1 MTLFLYKL
9 LLNLEDRAVRR
20 DLSNAYDMHRT
31 LTRAFVDGD
40 LGKPQPFL
48 WRLETSAADE
58 VPFVLVQSSMEA
70 RWGVLPKGYLL
81 SQQERIW
88 SPETVLTPGRRVAFR
103 VRANPTVNRVPQ
115 AEVAKGGEGQSAR
128 GHRKRLGIWRES
140 EQLEWMKRQAIRLG
154 LDAVEASVSQA
165 ERLRC
170 RKRDAK
176 ASFTMTLAS
185 AQFDGTAVIAD
196 PGALIAGLRSGIG
209 HGRMLGHGL
218 VSLAPLRE

>member
-31 LTRAFVDGD
+31 LTRAYVADD
-40 LGKPQPFL
+40 LGKPERFL
-48 WRLETSAADE
+48 WRLEASSFDE
-58 VPFVLVQSSMEA
+58 VPIILVQSSTEA
-70 RWGVLPKGYLL
+70 RWGELPKGYLL
-81 SQQERIW
+81 SKQERTW

-140 EQLEWMKRQAIRLG
+140 EQLEWMTRQSLRIG
-154 LDAVEASVSQA
+154 LAAVEASVSQA

-170 RKRDAK
+170 RKRDGK
-176 ASFTMTLAS
+176 SSFTMTLAS

-196 PGALIAGLRSGIG
+196 PSALVAGLRSGIG

-218 VSLAPLRE
+218 LSLAPLRK

>member
-31 LTRAFVDGD
+31 LTRAFVADD
-40 LGKPQPFL
+40 QGKPEPFL
-48 WRLETSAADE
+48 WRLEASAADE
-58 VPFVLVQSSMEA
+58 VPFVLVQSAKEA
-70 RWGVLPKGYLL
+70 RWGGLPQGYLL

-88 SPETVLTPGRRVAFR
+88 TPETVLTPGRRVAFR

-115 AEVAKGGEGQSAR
+115 AEVGKVGEGQNAR
-128 GHRKRLGIWRES
+128 GHRKRLGIWREI
-140 EQLEWMKRQAIRLG
+140 EQLEWMQRQALRLG
-154 LDAVEASVSQA
+154 LDSVEASVSKA

-170 RKRDAK
+170 RKRGANS
-176 ASFTMTLAS
+176 SFTMTLAS

-196 PGALIAGLRSGIG
+196 PSALVAGLRSGIG